1 MTFGINPIRVGLAAA
16 LTGTLVLSG
25 ALAAR
30 AADSTQGTET
40 VSVAMVPSGF
50 DSAVA
55 EANGYQIVTDS
66 DGQQRSVAVSP
77 EAIRFEKSLAMSRT
91 TWAEGP
97 CGNSWIN
104 AVSRGNSKFISTGF
118 VVPRPVIAKNW
129 TVQVWGWSGMPS
141 YWWGGASG
149 SSWSSSWSFS
159 MPGDGFANV
168 LPGSNVV
175 MNNGTV
181 CASGSPGENFHS

>member
-1 MTFGINPIRVGLAAA
+1 MRIRRAAIRAGIAAA
-16 LTGTLVLSG
+16 ATGAFVLSG
-25 ALAAR
+25 ALAAS
-30 AADSTQGTET
+30 ADEPSPQMET
-40 VSVAMVPSGF
+40 VTLAMVPSGF
-50 DSAVA
+50 DVAVA
-55 EANGYQIVTDS
+55 EANGYRVVTDA
-66 DGQQRSVAVSP
+66 DGSQRSVAVSQ
-77 EAIRFEKSLAMSRT
+77 EAIDFERALARTRT
-91 TWAEGP
+91 TYVSGP

-104 AVSRGNSKFISTGF
+104 AVSRGNSKFISTGY

-141 YWWGGASG
+141 TWWGGASG
-149 SSWSSSWSFS
+149 PSWSSSWSFS

-175 MNNGTV
+175 MSDGTV